1 MGQGQSVLN
10 KVYYAGA
17 GAGPSVICVNALCK
31 VAIPLSM
38 SYFGI
43 VIPGVGTYHAAGGA
57 AATFQAVGA
66 AVSPYVPYSIAAICV
81 GERRLF
87 A

>member
-10 KVYYAGA
+10 KVYYSGVGA
-17 GAGPSVICVNALCK
+17 GASVIGVNALCK

-66 AVSPYVPYSIAAICV
+66 AVSSYVPHSIAVIGV
-81 GERRLF
+81 GVSRLF
-87 A
+87 V